1 MASPVDRLMVDVLFR
16 MEETVFEKV
25 ELESSFD
32 GSKGCFDDDGVV
44 PVYFGQC
51 VRGFEESTSFP
62 ELE

>member
-1 MASPVDRLMVDVLFR
+1 MVDVLFR